1 MKICRFDDNRLG
13 IVRGTK
19 VHDVSAVLNDIPA
32 LRWPLPAHDVLIAEL
47 PRLREKLERAA
58 DGAPAKDL
66 SAVKLL
72 SPVANPSK
80 IIGAPINY
88 KEHIEE
94 SKKDQA
100 IAYGRQLK
108 SIGEFGLFLKASSS
122 LVGAGEGVA
131 LRFPDRRNDH
141 EMELAVVIGKPGSN
155 IPLDR
160 ALDHVAGYA
169 IGLDMTV
176 RGPEV
181 PSFRKSIDTYA
192 VLGPWMVT
200 ADEISDPNN
209 VDISLSVNG
218 EVRQKSNTRFLDYK
232 VHKLISWA
240 SEFYTLRPG
249 DIIMTGTPEGV
260 GPVKAGDVMDC
271 EAAGVGRMNV
281 KIRAA

>member
-1 MKICRFDDNRLG
+1 MKICRYDDNRLG

-19 VHDVSAVLNDIPA
+19 IHDVTGVLAELPA
-32 LRWPLPAHDVLIAEL
+32 ARWPLPNRDILIAAL
-47 PRLREKLERAA
+47 PGLRDKLERAA
-58 DGAPAKDL
+58 DSAPTTDVGA
-66 SAVKLL
+66 VTLL
-72 SPVANPSK
+72 SPVANPTK

-88 KEHIEE
+88 KEHVEE

-141 EMELAVVIGKPGSN
+141 EMELAVVIGKPGSH
-155 IPLDR
+155 IPVGR

-192 VLGPWMVT
+192 VLGPWLAT
-200 ADEISDPNN
+200 ADEIADPNS
-209 VDISLSVNG
+209 VDIWLTVNG
-218 EVRQKSNTRFLDYK
+218 EMRQKSNTRFLDYN

-240 SEFYTLRPG
+240 SEFYTLYPG

-260 GPVKAGDVMDC
+260 GPVKPGDVMEC
-271 EAAGVGRMNV
+271 EAAGVGRMTV
-281 KIRAA
+281 RIRAA

>member
-1 MKICRFDDNRLG
+1 MKLCRFDDNRVG
-13 IVRGTK
+13 VVRGAAI
-19 VHDVSAVLNDIPA
+19 HDVTGVLAELPA
-32 LRWPLPAHDVLIAEL
+32 MRWPLPTHDILVAAL
-47 PRLREKLERAA
+47 PRLRDKLERAA
-58 DGAPAKDL
+58 DSAPTREI
-66 SAVKLL
+66 SAVTLL
-72 SPVANPSK
+72 SPVANPGK

-108 SIGEFGLFLKASSS
+108 SIGEFGLFLKANSS

-141 EMELAVVIGKPGSN
+141 EMELAAIIGRPGSN
-155 IPLDR
+155 IPPER

-176 RGPEV
+176 RGTEV

-192 VLGPWMVT
+192 VLGPWLVT
-200 ADEISDPNN
+200 ADEIADPNN
-209 VDISLSVNG
+209 VDIWLTVNG
-218 EVRQKSNTRFLDYK
+218 EMRQKSNTRFLDYN

-240 SEFYTLRPG
+240 SEFYTLQPG

-260 GPVKAGDVMDC
+260 GPVKPGDVMEC
-271 EAAGVGRMNV
+271 EAAGVGRMTV
-281 KIRAA
+281 RVRAA